1 MSQKPAPLQRLAILD
16 DYQGVAMAMGPWETL
31 PGVEVTVFRDTI
43 TDQAALVQRLAPFD
57 AILAMRERTP
67 FPRALIERLPNLRLL
82 ITTAA
87 RNRSIDAAACAEKG
101 IVFCGTPSF
110 GDPTTD
116 ITWGLI
122 LNLMRDLPAQQASL
136 RAGGWQTSVGWGT
149 EGRTLGVVGLG
160 KLGARA
166 AKVGLALGMKVVAWS
181 TNLTE
186 ERAAEVGV
194 TRVDKATLLATADV
208 VTLHLILS
216 ERSRGIIDA
225 ADLAQMKPTA
235 FIVNTS
241 RGPLIDQDA
250 LIAALK
256 AGTIAGAGIDV
267 YDTEP
272 LPPGH
277 PMLSAPNTMLTPHL
291 GYVTQQN
298 YRAYYEGAAEA
309 VAAFNAGAPV
319 RVIKA

>member
-1 MSQKPAPLQRLAILD
+1 MSQTPAPIKRLAILD
-16 DYQGVAMAMGPWETL
+16 DYQGVAMAMAPWETL
-31 PGVEVTVFRDTI
+31 AGVEVTVFRDTI

-67 FPRALIERLPNLRLL
+67 FPRALIERLPALRLL

-166 AKVGLALGMKVVAWS
+166 AKVGLAMGMKVIAWS

-194 TRVDKATLLATADV
+194 TRVDKATLFAEADV

-216 ERSRGIIDA
+216 DRSRGIVGA
-225 ADLAQMKPTA
+225 TDLARMKPTA
-235 FIVNTS
+235 YIVNTS

-256 AGTIAGAGIDV
+256 EGVIAGAGIDV

-298 YRAYYEGAAEA
+298 YRAYYAGAIEA
-309 VAAFNAGAPV
+309 VQAFNAGAPV
-319 RVIKA
+319 RVIGA